1 MWFLFFAY
9 FFAFCSGQSD
19 SDMCDES
26 PYIKC
31 QAVHRG
37 EKPFPVTEEQ
47 FAEFCPL
54 IIRYIDCMDKYDKSC
69 DVEIFS
75 VPGQYESIIRL
86 VVDVCDRNTLLHN
99 VFVESLPC
107 YQEVLSNLDKNCFEP
122 RAELHHA
129 VEAHMASELLNITDE
144 ANERSEILRQYSLM
158 CL

>member
-1 MWFLFFAY
+1 
-9 FFAFCSGQSD
+9 
-19 SDMCDES
+19 MCDES